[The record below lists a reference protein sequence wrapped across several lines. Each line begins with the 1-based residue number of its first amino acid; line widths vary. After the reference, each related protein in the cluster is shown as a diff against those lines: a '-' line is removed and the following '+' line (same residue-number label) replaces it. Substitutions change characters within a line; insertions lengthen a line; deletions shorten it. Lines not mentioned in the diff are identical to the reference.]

1 MADLYMGQLQAAK
14 QAKRLVIIVFVLL
27 FTVVLWA
34 KFAKLEEVVVGQ
46 GAVIPV
52 QRVQTI
58 ENLDGGIL
66 KEVLVKEGQ
75 LVEVGDP
82 LLLIDETRF
91 AAAYAESNQELTSL
105 LARRNRLVAELKSVV
120 LNDKSSFGAD
130 IDRLE
135 IPRKDITVDVY
146 KQAYN
151 TYTSRLTQLESQL
164 QQRTQNLMQQEQA
177 SVEQRANISALKQN
191 LKLIAREVLLTQGAV
206 DAGAVAEMELVKL
219 QRDEIAMRGELNQAN
234 ALLQQLKAAKSQVK
248 EERKAIVFDY
258 LADSQNQLDEVSN
271 ELAKIQQSSKSLE
284 DRLIKAQVRSPV
296 RGTVK
301 NIVSRSIG
309 SVIDP
314 GEVMMEIVPQNDL
327 LLIDTKIQ
335 PKDIGFIRVGMKAKV
350 KFTAYDFVIYGGL
363 EGEVTYIGADAQ
375 YLEDGTAYYQAYI
388 KTTISQI
395 AEQPII
401 PGMQTQV
408 DVITGKKT
416 VLDYWLKPLLRAK
429 ANAMREP

>member
-219 QRDEIAMRGELNQAN
+219 QRDEIAMKGELNQAN

>member
-27 FTVVLWA
+27 FAVVLWA

-66 KEVLVKEGQ
+66 KEVLVREGQ
-75 LVEVGDP
+75 IVEVGDP

-91 AAAYAESNQELTSL
+91 AAAYAESSQEKGSL
-105 LARRNRLVAELKSVV
+105 LARRNRLVTELNSVT
-120 LNDKSSFGAD
+120 LSEESSFGAN
-130 IDRLE
+130 IERLE
-135 IPRKDITVDVY
+135 IPRKDIAVDVY

-164 QQRTQNLMQQEQA
+164 QQRTQNLLQQEQA
-177 SVEQRANISALKQN
+177 SVEQRANISALKQR
-191 LKLIAREVLLTQGAV
+191 LKLTTREVLLTQGAV

-219 QRDEIAMRGELNQAN
+219 QRDEIGMQGELNQAN
-234 ALLQQLKAAKSQVK
+234 ALLQQLKAAKSQVI

-258 LADSQNQLDEVSN
+258 LADTQNQLDEVSN

-301 NIVSRSIG
+301 NIVSRSLG

-335 PKDIGFIRVGMKAKV
+335 PKDIGFIRVGMAAKV

-395 AEQPII
+395 AEQAII

>member
-14 QAKRLVIIVFVLL
+14 QAKRLVIIVFILL
-27 FTVVLWA
+27 FSVVLWA
-34 KFAKLEEVVVGQ
+34 KFAKLEEVIIGQ
-46 GAVIPV
+46 GTVIPV

-66 KEVLVKEGQ
+66 KEVLVQEGQ

-91 AAAYAESNQELTSL
+91 AAAFAESSQERESL
-105 LARRNRLVAELKSVV
+105 LARRNRLLTELKSVE
-120 LNDKSSFGAD
+120 LDDKSSFGAT
-130 IDRLE
+130 IQRLE
-135 IPRKDITVDVY
+135 IPQKGVSPEVY
-146 KQAYN
+146 RQAYN

-164 QQRTQNLMQQEQA
+164 QQRTQSLLQQEQA
-177 SVEQRANISALKQN
+177 SNEQLANISALKQS
-191 LKLIAREVLLTQGAV
+191 LKLTSREVELTQSAV

-219 QRDEIAMRGELNQAN
+219 QRDEIAMKGELNQAT
-234 ALLQQLKAAKSQVK
+234 ALLQQLRAAKSQVL

-258 LADSQNQLDEVSN
+258 LADTQNQLDEVSN
-271 ELAKIQQSSKSLE
+271 ELAKISQSSKALE
-284 DRLIKAQVRSPV
+284 DRLLKAQVRAPV

-314 GEVMMEIVPQNDL
+314 GEVMMEIVPQNDQ
-327 LLIDTKIQ
+327 LLIDTKVQ
-335 PKDIGFIRVGMKAKV
+335 PKDIGFIRVGMPAKV

-363 EGEVTYIGADAQ
+363 EGEVTYISADAQ
-375 YLEDGTAYYQAYI
+375 YLEDGTAYYQAFI
-388 KTTISQI
+388 KTTVSQI
-395 AEQPII
+395 AQQPII

-408 DVITGKKT
+408 DIITGKKT

>member
-14 QAKRLVIIVFVLL
+14 QAKRLVIIVFILL
-27 FTVVLWA
+27 FSVVLWA
-34 KFAKLEEVVVGQ
+34 KFAKLEEVITGQ
-46 GAVIPV
+46 GTVIPV

-66 KEVLVKEGQ
+66 KEVLVHEGQ

-91 AAAYAESNQELTSL
+91 AAAFAESSQERESL
-105 LARRNRLVAELKSVV
+105 LARRNRLLTELKSVE
-120 LNDKSSFGAD
+120 LDDKSSFGAT
-130 IDRLE
+130 IQRLE
-135 IPRKDITVDVY
+135 IPRKGVSPEVY
-146 KQAYN
+146 RQAYN

-164 QQRTQNLMQQEQA
+164 QQRTQSLLQQEQA
-177 SVEQRANISALKQN
+177 SNEQLANISALKQS
-191 LKLIAREVLLTQGAV
+191 LI

-219 QRDEIAMRGELNQAN
+219 QRDEIAMKGELNQAT
-234 ALLQQLKAAKSQVK
+234 ALLQQLRAAKSQVL

-258 LADSQNQLDEVSN
+258 LADTQNQLDEVSN
-271 ELAKIQQSSKSLE
+271 ELAKISQSSKALE
-284 DRLIKAQVRSPV
+284 DRLLKAQVRAPV

-314 GEVMMEIVPQNDL
+314 GEVMMEIVPQNDQ
-327 LLIDTKIQ
+327 LLIDTKVQ
-335 PKDIGFIRVGMKAKV
+335 PKDIGFIRVGMPAKV

-363 EGEVTYIGADAQ
+363 EGEVTYISADAQ
-375 YLEDGTAYYQAYI
+375 YLEDGTAYYQAFI
-388 KTTISQI
+388 KTTVSQI
-395 AEQPII
+395 AQQPII

-408 DVITGKKT
+408 DIITGKKT